1 VIGFINISTIVN
13 HTNDS
18 PRKYIGPAK
27 AAIQALRA
35 KVGERAT
42 DNVGQEQLYAARR
55 WLAADIAAALEQERQ
70 LEGRAMEHLLA
81 LLQRLHVAKAAHAW
95 GYSACAALIGNKVGR
110 GGEATVVVR
119 KLQRRTIP
127 SHPSACPGHLVGTSV
142 PSRLNKGRCLLIFV
156 AHTPYNASSR
166 PARLMSSGG
175 SLVATVA
182 TAGV

>member
-1 VIGFINISTIVN
+1 VCVCVIGFINIKTIVN

-55 WLAADIAAALEQERQ
+55 WLAADIAAALEQEQQ

-142 PSRLNKGRCLLIFV
+142 PSRLNKGPCLLIFV

-166 PARLMSSGG
+166 PAPHVVEGQLG
-175 SLVATVA
+175 S
-182 TAGV
+182 